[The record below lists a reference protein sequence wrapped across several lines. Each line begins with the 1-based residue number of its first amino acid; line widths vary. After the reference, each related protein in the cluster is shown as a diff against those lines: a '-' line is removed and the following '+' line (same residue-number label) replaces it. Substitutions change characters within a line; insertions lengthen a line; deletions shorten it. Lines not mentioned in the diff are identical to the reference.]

1 MNTRDDENWAVLARV
16 RVVDA
21 VPGCASALQYRE
33 DHVQLAADDD
43 LEFTASITLKVHD
56 DGAFDPSGMQ
66 VYGPRGQRCLD
77 VCSGMVARA
86 SCPGASARTF
96 VNTHCIVT
104 LQLYPPPSISRMTR

>member
-1 MNTRDDENWAVLARV
+1 MNRRDDENCAVLARV

-66 VYGPRGQRCLD
+66 VNGPRATMPRRVQRYGGASVVPWSICAD
-77 VCSGMVARA
+77 VCEHALHSDPATV
-86 SCPGASARTF
+86 SAPVHF
-96 VNTHCIVT
+96 
-104 LQLYPPPSISRMTR
+104 